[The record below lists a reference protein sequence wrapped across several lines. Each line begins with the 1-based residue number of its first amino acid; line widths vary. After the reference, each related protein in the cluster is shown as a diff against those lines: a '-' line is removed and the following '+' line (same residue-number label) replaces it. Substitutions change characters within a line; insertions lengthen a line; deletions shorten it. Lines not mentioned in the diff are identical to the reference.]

1 LHNQIIYGK
10 VWHHLDTLNRLSHSY
25 LTLIQEDYIWEQAM
39 KKREIPDIIVS
50 RLPVYL
56 RALRR
61 MQAREQQN
69 TSSQEL
75 GDQVGISAA
84 QIRKDLSQFGEF
96 GKQGTGYNIAFLIGK
111 LCEIL
116 QVEHVWDVAL
126 VGMGDMGHALA
137 RYQGFH
143 DRGFRV
149 AMVFDNDPAKV
160 GERVGEFV
168 VQDTHEMVQAIR
180 EANVRVAMVC
190 VPASV
195 AQTVTNQ
202 LVEAGV
208 KAILNYAPVSVSVP
222 AGVRVQYLDPSIG
235 LQRMTYYLD

>member
-1 LHNQIIYGK
+1 
-10 VWHHLDTLNRLSHSY
+10 
-25 LTLIQEDYIWEQAM
+25 M
-39 KKREIPDIIVS
+39 KKNEIPDIIVS

-61 MQAREQQN
+61 LQVQKQQT

-75 GDQVGISAA
+75 GKQVGVSAA

-96 GKQGTGYNIAFLIGK
+96 GKQGTGYNIAFLVDK
-111 LCEIL
+111 LREIL
-116 QVEHVWDVAL
+116 HVEHVWDVAL
-126 VGMGDMGHALA
+126 IGMGDMGHALT
-137 RYQGFH
+137 RYQGFS

-160 GERVGEFV
+160 GEQVGEYV
-168 VQDTHEMVQAIR
+168 VRDAREMGKAIR
-180 EANVRVAMVC
+180 EAGIEIAMVC
-190 VPASV
+190 VPAAV
-195 AQTVTNQ
+195 AQTVTTQ

-208 KAILNYAPVSVSVP
+208 KAILNYAPISLSVP
-222 AGVRVQYLDPSIG
+222 AGVWVQYLDPSIG

>member
-1 LHNQIIYGK
+1 MK
-10 VWHHLDTLNRLSHSY
+10 NRV
-25 LTLIQEDYIWEQAM
+25 
-39 KKREIPDIIVS
+39 IPDIIVS

-61 MQAREQQN
+61 MQAQKLQ
-69 TSSQEL
+69 TISSQEL
-75 GDQVGISAA
+75 GEQVGISAA

-96 GKQGTGYNIAFLIGK
+96 GKQGTGYNIAFLVGK
-111 LCEIL
+111 LREIL

-137 RYQGFH
+137 RYQGFS

-160 GERVGEFV
+160 GSQVNEYVVRDACEMGE
-168 VQDTHEMVQAIR
+168 AIR
-180 EANVRVAMVC
+180 QAGIQVAMVC
-190 VPASV
+190 VPAAV
-195 AQTVTNQ
+195 AQEVTTQ
-202 LVEAGV
+202 LVEAGI
-208 KAILNYAPVSVSVP
+208 KAILNYAPISLSVP

>member
-1 LHNQIIYGK
+1 MN
-10 VWHHLDTLNRLSHSY
+10 
-25 LTLIQEDYIWEQAM
+25 
-39 KKREIPDIIVS
+39 KRAIPDIIVS

-61 MQAREQQN
+61 MQAQDQQT

-75 GDQVGISAA
+75 GEQVGISAA

-96 GKQGTGYNIAFLIGK
+96 GKQGTGYNIAFLVGK
-111 LCEIL
+111 LREIL
-116 QVEHVWDVAL
+116 QVERAWDVAL

-137 RYQGFH
+137 RYQGFS

-149 AMVFDNDPAKV
+149 AMVFDNDPEKI
-160 GERVGEFV
+160 GKQVGEFV
-168 VQDTHEMVQAIR
+168 VRDAREIGKAIR
-180 EANVRVAMVC
+180 EAGIRVAMVC
-190 VPASV
+190 VPATV
-195 AQTVTNQ
+195 AQAVTTQ

-208 KAILNYAPVSVSVP
+208 RAILNYAPISLSVP